1 MPAGLTTIPMSAT
14 ANQLPPADV
23 ADARTDV
30 AEPPTPLLRGVLHLA
45 VAVFAP
51 VGLVLLILIA
61 DSPRRYVAAAIFATS
76 LILLYATSASYHIV
90 PWPGRR
96 SDIMARVDHSMVFV
110 LIAGTYT
117 PFCLVTMGYAWGIPM
132 LSVVWSLAAAGVF
145 LAIAWPRA
153 PRWLDVGLCLGLG
166 WIGVIAATQL
176 WSNLAGPPFAMLLA
190 GGVLYSIGAIVYA
203 TRRPDPFPRV
213 FGFHEVFHIFVVAGS
228 LLHFTVIA
236 AYVIN

>member
-1 MPAGLTTIPMSAT
+1 MLARLTTIPMSAT
-14 ANQLPPADV
+14 ANQLPPADI
-23 ADARTDV
+23 ADARTNV

-45 VAVFAP
+45 AAALAP
-51 VGLVLLILIA
+51 VGLVLLLLIA

-76 LILLYATSASYHIV
+76 LILLYSTSASYHIA

-96 SDIMARVDHSMVFV
+96 SDIMSRADHSMVFV

-117 PFCLVTMGYAWGIPM
+117 PFCLVTLGYAWGIPM
-132 LSVVWSLAAAGVF
+132 LSVVWSLAAAGIF
-145 LAIAWPRA
+145 LAIVWPRA

-176 WSNLAGPPFAMLLA
+176 LSNLAGPPFAMLLA
-190 GGVLYSIGAIVYA
+190 GGVLYSIGAVVYA
-203 TRRPDPFPRV
+203 TRRPDPWPRV

-236 AYVIN
+236 TYVIS